1 MREEK
6 ESNSQSGF
14 NNDSRMRGSR
24 VKGRKKGT
32 LSKLS
37 QYETNLQNFMAN
49 ENSAIQKINPKGL
62 IADAMYISFSGVI
75 QSAEVNFYECT
86 AFPSREL
93 GFSNQLSNYSWII
106 ME

>member
-37 QYETNLQNFMAN
+37 QYETNL
-49 ENSAIQKINPKGL
+49 
-62 IADAMYISFSGVI
+62 
-75 QSAEVNFYECT
+75 
-86 AFPSREL
+86 
-93 GFSNQLSNYSWII
+93 
-106 ME
+106 